1 MKDSI
6 TPYSATFSQRHP
18 DSVCLKITDTNLTT
32 KNVPAVWWQQ
42 MSKWH
47 GHSQGNPRSLRQL
60 AAAYPHRS
68 ILVVASETYLKAVGK
83 DLVAAIDELD
93 SPELLS
99 IVSAGSNHFPGLE
112 DHLIPCDARLQPL
125 VNGARRSLNTRIAH
139 KIISEARKPPQ
150 RTQLVQK
157 YAKLLAKQ
165 PDIPR
170 YDRSPMSDEEIR
182 HFIVL
187 QLENEQLSRTPLLR
201 RLRDSGHACEQ
212 SRFASLYRK
221 VQEQLNGPT

>member
-1 MKDSI
+1 MDPEYSMGLMK
-6 TPYSATFSQRHP
+6 FKLRH
-18 DSVCLKITDTNLTT
+18 
-32 KNVPAVWWQQ
+32 
-42 MSKWH
+42 
-47 GHSQGNPRSLRQL
+47 
-60 AAAYPHRS
+60 
-68 ILVVASETYLKAVGK
+68 
-83 DLVAAIDELD
+83 
-93 SPELLS
+93 
-99 IVSAGSNHFPGLE
+99 
-112 DHLIPCDARLQPL
+112 
-125 VNGARRSLNTRIAH
+125 
-139 KIISEARKPPQ
+139 
-150 RTQLVQK
+150 

-201 RLRDSGHACEQ
+201 RLRDSGRACEQ